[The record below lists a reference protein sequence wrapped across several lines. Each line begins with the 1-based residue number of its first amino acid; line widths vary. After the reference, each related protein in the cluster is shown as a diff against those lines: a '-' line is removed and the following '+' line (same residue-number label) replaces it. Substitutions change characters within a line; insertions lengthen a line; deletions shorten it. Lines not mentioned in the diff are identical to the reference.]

1 MAELEGIDGVTN
13 KGLIGRGAFGSVYLV
28 ENDAHEQ
35 VNRWSEKSGH
45 FPSVRFLTVCKG
57 RTFKLEQ
64 YRVYLRGEEGWGVGG
79 GGSPPRPIPSSPQQ
93 YSMQSVQVLYI
104 KPYIMAQQILKYS
117 RNPLSPPPPPPPPS
131 TPNKNRVQSNM
142 EECKVCLAWSGC
154 HTWWTKEKY

>member
-1 MAELEGIDGVTN
+1 MTN

-117 RNPLSPPPPPPPPS
+117 RNPLSPPPLHPPAPPTKIVCKATWKSAKSVWPGLAAILDEQK
-131 TPNKNRVQSNM
+131 KNTNFV
-142 EECKVCLAWSGC
+142 
-154 HTWWTKEKY
+154 